1 MTYKIGLIARYALE
15 ILRVTSKYSQKLHK
29 KCVRKRENDLKGNRQ
44 YVLNANFKQVCEK
57 LSLAVR

>member
-1 MTYKIGLIARYALE
+1 MRE
-15 ILRVTSKYSQKLHK
+15 
-29 KCVRKRENDLKGNRQ
+29 KRENDLKGNRQ